1 LRVDNCRDCGSATL
15 QNSRFGK
22 LRRRRFQN
30 RSCLRRRTSFHGL
43 EGCKRHTVV
52 GAGPKLVN
60 GRNVRGCAVA
70 LVLFEIVEGEAL
82 VNASH
87 DAVTRH
93 LGANG
98 CGSDDELDTVTFDNR
113 CARMVRR
120 CESWRHLPV
129 IASGL
134 RDTEPHEQKHKPCFR
149 QLKC

>member
-1 LRVDNCRDCGSATL
+1 M
-15 QNSRFGK
+15 
-22 LRRRRFQN
+22 
-30 RSCLRRRTSFHGL
+30 
-43 EGCKRHTVV
+43 
-52 GAGPKLVN
+52 LVN
-60 GRNVRGCAVA
+60 GRNMRGCAVA

-98 CGSDDELDTVTFDNR
+98 SGSDDELDTITFDDS

-120 CESWRHLPV
+120 CESRRNLPEF
-129 IASGL
+129 ASGL
-134 RDTEPHEQKHKPCFR
+134 RDTDPSEQKHRPCFR